1 MQATNYRTEYVLS
14 VSGLT
19 YFYIF
24 LSVMAVIVFVVV
36 AFLLEKVVVSR
47 ISILNDTVTDV
58 RKKGQQKRV
67 AIKGEDELS
76 NLSQNINGMLDEIEQ
91 NTYTLEQTVAERTK
105 DLIENRKQ
113 TESILLASP
122 DAIVVMD
129 LTGTLINCNTQVMEL
144 TGFNKTEIIGKY
156 SMDFIAKSALQEY
169 YDQHRPRIIKHK
181 GVVRFESRFIRADG
195 EYPVEYSINTIR
207 NDKNQ
212 PIGYVGIIRD
222 LSEKKL
228 MERTLLRSQRLAA
241 IGELSSMIGHD
252 LRNPLAAIRNADY
265 FMTKKCGDCQKPQI
279 MTMLNIINKSIEHAN
294 NIINDLLEY
303 SKEIRLDISST
314 TSKRLLE
321 KALPMIVLPE
331 NLKLIDLT
339 NDSQFKADETK
350 TIRVY
355 LNLIK
360 NALDAMPD
368 GGTLEIKSYNENGY
382 VNISFADTGQGIP
395 ADTMAVIFSP
405 LFTTKAQGM
414 GLGLSISKRVVEAH
428 GGKISVVSE
437 VGKGTTFTIT
447 FPLEPKPNAYV
458 SGGFTDCMTSA
469 PDDIL

>member
-1 MQATNYRTEYVLS
+1 
-14 VSGLT
+14 
-19 YFYIF
+19 
-24 LSVMAVIVFVVV
+24 
-36 AFLLEKVVVSR
+36 
-47 ISILNDTVTDV
+47 
-58 RKKGQQKRV
+58 
-67 AIKGEDELS
+67 
-76 NLSQNINGMLDEIEQ
+76 
-91 NTYTLEQTVAERTK
+91 
-105 DLIENRKQ
+105 
-113 TESILLASP
+113 
-122 DAIVVMD
+122 
-129 LTGTLINCNTQVMEL
+129 
-144 TGFNKTEIIGKY
+144 
-156 SMDFIAKSALQEY
+156 
-169 YDQHRPRIIKHK
+169 
-181 GVVRFESRFIRADG
+181 VVRFESRFIRADG

-368 GGTLEIKSYNENGY
+368 GGTLEIKSYYENGY

-458 SGGFTDCMTSA
+458 SGGFTDCITSA